1 MPERV
6 TLAGVIRR
14 DPSTPVASLT
24 VARDDQLDSIYR
36 ESHAL
41 WGSGLPFE
49 HYLGLWRELTDTQW
63 ARRHA
68 GVYVWCDETGR
79 MLSSVKLYRPE
90 LRVGDRVCRA
100 TIIGALF
107 TPSALR
113 GRGYASRLVQAALAH
128 AREQTD
134 PLALLFS
141 DIGTQFYDRLGFRAL
156 PAEEQWGALP
166 TDPHP
171 PAGWSLRPKTGPDLA
186 TMSRAHLDFCT
197 SRPLAMI
204 RDAAHWTFLDVRSSR
219 FFERLNDRRLTY
231 RQQIALRGS
240 EFAGYLITVEG
251 RGEWNVREVGAVEG
265 SPETMATILRLGA
278 QQAQAAGLRRF
289 YGWLP
294 PGVADYLED
303 WRIRRRR
310 RRRAVP
316 MVCELDD
323 SLDLSGLTTPDAAY
337 LAFQDQF

>member
-1 MPERV
+1 LPERV

-14 DPSTPVASLT
+14 DPSIPMASLT

-41 WGSGLPFE
+41 WGSGLLIE
-49 HYLGLWRELTDTQW
+49 DYLGLWRELTDTEW

-68 GVYVWCDETGR
+68 GMYVWCDEAGTV
-79 MLSSVKLYRPE
+79 LSSVKLYRPE

-100 TIIGALF
+100 TVIGALF

-113 GRGYASRLVQAALAH
+113 GCGHASRLVEAALAH
-128 AREQTD
+128 ARERGD

-141 DIGTQFYDRLGFRAL
+141 DIGTDFYVRLGFRAL
-156 PAEEQWGALP
+156 PAEEQWGVLP
-166 TDPHP
+166 TDPRP
-171 PAGWSLRPKTGPDLA
+171 PAGWSLRPKVASDLA
-186 TMSRAHLDFCT
+186 AMSRAHLDLAT

-204 RDAAHWTFLDVRSSR
+204 RDTHHWTFLDIRSSR

-231 RQQIALRGS
+231 RQQVVLCGR

-251 RGEWNVREVGAVEG
+251 RGEWNVRELGAVEG

-278 QQAQAAGLRRF
+278 RQAQAAGLRGF

-294 PGVADYLED
+294 PGVADHLPD
-303 WRIRRRR
+303 WGIRRRR

-316 MVCELDD
+316 MVRELDEG
-323 SLDLSGLTTPDAAY
+323 LDLSGLATADAAY

>member
-1 MPERV
+1 M
-6 TLAGVIRR
+6 IRR
-14 DPSTPVASLT
+14 DPTIPMASLT
-24 VARDDQLDSIYR
+24 VAGDDQLDSIYR

-41 WGSGLPFE
+41 WGSGLPIE
-49 HYLGLWRELTDTQW
+49 DYRGLWRELTDTVW
-63 ARRHA
+63 ARRH
-68 GVYVWCDETGR
+68 GGMYVWCDDAGKV
-79 MLSSVKLYRPE
+79 LSSVKLYRPE
-90 LRVGDRVCRA
+90 MRVGDRVCRA

-113 GRGYASRLVQAALAH
+113 RCGYGSRLVEAALAH
-128 AREQTD
+128 ARERGD

-141 DIGTQFYDRLGFRAL
+141 DIGTEFYVRLGFRAL

-166 TDPHP
+166 ADPRP
-171 PAGWSLRPKTGPDLA
+171 PAGWSLRPRVGSDLA
-186 TMSRAHLDFCT
+186 AMSRAHLDFGR

-204 RDAAHWTFLDVRSSR
+204 RDTHHWAFLDVRSSR
-219 FFERLNDRRLTY
+219 FFELLNDRRLAY
-231 RQQIALRGS
+231 RQQIALCGR

-251 RGEWNVREVGAVEG
+251 RGEWNVREVGAVAG
-265 SPETMATILRLGA
+265 DPGTMATILRLGA
-278 QQAQAAGLRRF
+278 QQALAAGLRGF

-294 PGVADYLED
+294 PGMTDRLPD

-316 MVCELDD
+316 MVRGLDEG
-323 SLDLSGLTTPDAAY
+323 LDLSGLTTADAAY

>member
-1 MPERV
+1 
-6 TLAGVIRR
+6 VIRR
-14 DPSTPVASLT
+14 DPTYPVATLT
-24 VARDDQLDSIYR
+24 VAREDQLDSIYR

-41 WGSGLPFE
+41 WGSGLPIE
-49 HYLGLWRELTDTQW
+49 DYLGLWGELTATAW

-68 GVYVWCDETGR
+68 GMYVWCDDADR
-79 MLSSVKLYRPE
+79 VLSSVKLYRPE
-90 LRVGDRVCRA
+90 LRIGGNLHRITV
-100 TIIGALF
+100 IGALF

-113 GRGYASRLVQAALAH
+113 GRGYASALVEAVLAG
-128 AREQTD
+128 ARERGD

-141 DIGTQFYDRLGFRAL
+141 DIGTDFYVRLGFRAL

-166 TDPHP
+166 TEPRP
-171 PAGWSLRPKTGPDLA
+171 PVGWSLRPRVASDLPA
-186 TMSRAHLDFCT
+186 ISRAHGESAR
-197 SRPLAMI
+197 SRPLAMV
-204 RDAAHWTFLDVRSSR
+204 RDTRHWAFLDVRSSR

-231 RQQIALRGS
+231 RQQVALCGR

-251 RGEWNVREVGAVEG
+251 RGEWNVREVGAAEG
-265 SPETMATILRLGA
+265 SAQTMARILRLGA
-278 QQAQAAGLRRF
+278 RQARAAGLRGF

-294 PGVADYLED
+294 PGVAERLPD

-316 MVCELDD
+316 MVCALDAGI
-323 SLDLSGLTTPDAAY
+323 DLSGLTTADAAY